1 MVRPHTHAR
10 THTHTCAHIH
20 THTHQDEA
28 MLSLRLMYELNALPL
43 AYQITSLA
51 GNTLSRTLHG
61 GRAERN
67 ELLLLHA
74 FTAKNYICP
83 DKAPYGKKGHV
94 THEVSLLM
102 SCDPTAML
110 CDPG

>member
-1 MVRPHTHAR
+1 
-10 THTHTCAHIH
+10 
-20 THTHQDEA
+20 
-28 MLSLRLMYELNALPL
+28 MLSLRLMYELSALPL
-43 AYQITSLA
+43 AYQITCLA

-94 THEVSLLM
+94 AHEVSPLVSHDSIAM
-102 SCDPTAML
+102 SCDVGGGGGECPY
-110 CDPG
+110 

>member
-1 MVRPHTHAR
+1 
-10 THTHTCAHIH
+10 
-20 THTHQDEA
+20 
-28 MLSLRLMYELNALPL
+28 MLSLKLMYELNALAL
-43 AYQITSLA
+43 AYQITCLA

-83 DKAPYGKKGHV
+83 DKAPYGKKSHV
-94 THEVSLLM
+94 THEVM
-102 SCDPTAML
+102 SCDLCPSHSLAM
-110 CDPG
+110 